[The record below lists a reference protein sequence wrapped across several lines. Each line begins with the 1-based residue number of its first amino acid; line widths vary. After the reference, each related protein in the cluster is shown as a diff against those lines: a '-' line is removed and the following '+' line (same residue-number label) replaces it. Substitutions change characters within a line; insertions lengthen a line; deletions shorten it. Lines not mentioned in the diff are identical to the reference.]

1 MCTPSILSTL
11 AELDNAL
18 EQTRDRPLLLFKH
31 SLYCDRSVTVHGE
44 LMQLCRQPPPGVSVA
59 VVTVQTAR
67 RLCEEVARRLGVEH
81 HTPQALV
88 VVDGAVTWH
97 ARHWQ
102 VTAAAMRTA
111 LTVD

>member
-1 MCTPSILSTL
+1 MSTPLTLSTL

-18 EQTRDRPLLLFKH
+18 EQTRDQPLLLFKH
-31 SLYCDRSVTVHGE
+31 SLYCDRSVKAYDE
-44 LMQLCRQPPPGVSVA
+44 LLHLCREPLAGVSVA

-67 RLCEEVARRLGVEH
+67 RLCDEVARRLGVEH

-102 VTAAAMRTA
+102 VTAAAMRSA
-111 LTVD
+111 LAPG